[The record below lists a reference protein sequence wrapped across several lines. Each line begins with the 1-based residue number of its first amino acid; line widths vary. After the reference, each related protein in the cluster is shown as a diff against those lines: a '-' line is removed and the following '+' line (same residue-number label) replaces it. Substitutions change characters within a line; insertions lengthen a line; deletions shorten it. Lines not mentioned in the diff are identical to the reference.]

1 MRLVPLAEAVRRDLR
16 LGDDAARI
24 LGPVDIDLHGTQAAH
39 RRHAYTVATR
49 IDRTRLAA
57 ALGYVAGCSLG
68 CSLGC
73 SVGCSVEGRTVSPM
87 EREHARP

>member
-1 MRLVPLAEAVRRDLR
+1 MV
-16 LGDDAARI
+16 
-24 LGPVDIDLHGTQAAH
+24 T
-39 RRHAYTVATR
+39 TR